1 MTGMLDSAA
10 NNSIVAVAAT
20 GLGKHF
26 TVGQRQITALES
38 ITLSIRAGV
47 VSALIGPDG
56 AGKTTLLRLLAGLL
70 VPDHGVISVFGL
82 DPVTQPDAV
91 HCITGYMPQRFGL
104 YEDLTVQENLD
115 LYADLHGVPSRLRPA
130 RFHELLEMTKL
141 SAFQGRLAGK
151 LSGGMKQK
159 LGLACTLVAQP
170 RLLLLDEPTVGVDPV
185 SRRELWLIIER
196 MVATGTTVLMST
208 AYLDEAERCHE
219 IFMLHAGKLLR
230 QGAPGAD
237 HSILAGRC
245 FEIHG
250 AESFTR
256 RLQSRLAERPNIVD
270 AVIQGDTVRV
280 VTARPQTPKLDDLAA
295 EFPSLSVTPVPPRF
309 EDGFIAL
316 LKPLVEQVNLGSALS
331 PSTEAV
337 DREDVVI
344 EVREVERWFGDF
356 HAVKRISFDVK
367 RGEVFGLLGANG
379 AGKTTTFR
387 MLCGLLPPSRGQ
399 LRVTGVD
406 LRSAAAKARRRI
418 GYMSQKFSLYGALS
432 VRQNLEFFA
441 SAYRLDSRLRRIR
454 LDWALE
460 RFQLTTYAE
469 SSSGDLPLG
478 HKQRLALACAL
489 LHEPEILF
497 LDEPTSGVDPL
508 MRRAFW
514 SAINALAEQ
523 GVTVLVT
530 THFMEEAEYCDRLVI
545 MAAGSLLAAGRPQ
558 EIRAQARSPDQPNPS
573 LEDAFIRLLHNIAG
587 SDVGAP
593 QAGLKGGLQGR
604 SPQQSEQ
611 TPS

>member
-10 NNSIVAVAAT
+10 NNPIVAVDVA

-26 TVGQRQITALES
+26 IVGQRQIAALEG
-38 ITLSIRAGV
+38 ITLNIRAGV

-56 AGKTTLLRLLAGLL
+56 AGKTTLLRLIAGLL
-70 VPDHGVISVFGL
+70 APDHGTISVFGL

-91 HCITGYMPQRFGL
+91 HAITGYMPQRFGL

-115 LYADLHGVPSRLRPA
+115 LYADLHGVPSRLRSV
-130 RFHELLEMTKL
+130 RFLELLEMTKL
-141 SAFQGRLAGK
+141 SAFQDRLAGK

-196 MVATGTTVLMST
+196 MVASGTTVLMST

-219 IFMLHAGKLLR
+219 IFMLHAGQLIR
-230 QGAPGAD
+230 QGAPDAEF
-237 HSILAGRC
+237 SLLVGRC

-270 AVIQGDTVRV
+270 AVIQGDAVRV
-280 VTARPQTPKLDDLAA
+280 VTAQPQTPKLDDLAA

-337 DREDVVI
+337 DREDTVI

-356 HAVKRISFDVK
+356 QAVKRISFDVK

-441 SAYRLDSRLRRIR
+441 SAYRLERARRRVRLN
-454 LDWALE
+454 WALE
-460 RFQLTTYAE
+460 EFQLTPYAE
-469 SSSGDLPLG
+469 NSSGDLPLG

-514 SAINALAEQ
+514 TAINALAEQ

-558 EIRAQARSPDQPNPS
+558 EIRAQAQSPDLPNPT
-573 LEDAFIRLLHNIAG
+573 LEDAFIQLLQ
-587 SDVGAP
+587 
-593 QAGLKGGLQGR
+593 QA
-604 SPQQSEQ
+604 EQ

>member
-1 MTGMLDSAA
+1 MTGKLQSADI
-10 NNSIVAVAAT
+10 NPIVAVDVAD
-20 GLGKHF
+20 LVKHF
-26 TVGQRQITALES
+26 TVGRRQIAALEG
-38 ITLSIRAGV
+38 ITLSIRSGV

-70 VPDHGVISVFGL
+70 APDNGMISVFGL
-82 DPVTQPDAV
+82 DPVTHPDAV
-91 HCITGYMPQRFGL
+91 HAITGYMPQRFGL
-104 YEDLTVQENLD
+104 YDDLTVQENLD

-130 RFHELLEMTKL
+130 RFLELLEMTKL
-141 SAFQGRLAGK
+141 SAFQDRLAGK

-159 LGLACTLVAQP
+159 LGLACTLVSRP

-219 IFMLHAGKLLR
+219 IFMLHAGHLLR
-230 QGAPGAD
+230 HGAPGAD
-237 HSILAGRC
+237 SSILAGRC

-270 AVIQGDTVRV
+270 AVIQGDAVRV
-280 VTARPQTPKLDDLAA
+280 VTAQPQTPKLDDLAA
-295 EFPSLSVTPVPPRF
+295 EFPSLTVTPVEPRF

-316 LKPLVEQVNLGSALS
+316 LKPLVEQVDLKQAISASSAPIGRDGS
-331 PSTEAV
+331 
-337 DREDVVI
+337 VI
-344 EVREVERWFGDF
+344 EVHDVERWFGDF
-356 HAVKRISFDVK
+356 QAVKGISFDVK
-367 RGEVFGLLGANG
+367 SGEVFGLLGANG

-441 SAYRLDSRLRRIR
+441 SAYRLESRRSRVR

-460 RFQLTTYAE
+460 EFQLTTYAD

-514 SAINALAEQ
+514 SAINALAEH

-530 THFMEEAEYCDRLVI
+530 THFMEEADYCDRLVI

-558 EIRAQARSPDQPNPS
+558 EIRAQARSPDRPNPT
-573 LEDAFIRLLHNIAG
+573 LEDAFIRLL
-587 SDVGAP
+587 
-593 QAGLKGGLQGR
+593 
-604 SPQQSEQ
+604 QQSGQ
-611 TPS
+611 TPP

>member
-1 MTGMLDSAA
+1 MTGTLLSATQSTA
-10 NNSIVAVAAT
+10 VAVQAT
-20 GLGKHF
+20 GLGKRF
-26 TVGQRQITALES
+26 SMGQRQIEALGNV
-38 ITLSIRAGV
+38 TLTIRAGA
-47 VSALIGPDG
+47 VSALVGPDG
-56 AGKTTLLRLLAGLL
+56 AGKTTLLRLFAGLL
-70 VPDHGVISVFGL
+70 AADHGTISIFGL
-82 DPVTQPDAV
+82 DPVTRPNAV
-91 HCITGYMPQRFGL
+91 HAITGYMPQRFGL

-115 LYADLHGVPSRLRPA
+115 LYADLHGVPSSLRA
-130 RFHELLEMTKL
+130 ERFAELLEMTKL
-141 SAFQGRLAGK
+141 APFQDRLAGK

-196 MVATGTTVLMST
+196 MVASGATVLMST

-219 IFMLHAGKLLR
+219 VFVLHAGQLVR
-230 QGAPGAD
+230 QGAPDAER
-237 HSILAGRC
+237 SLLLGRC

-250 AESFTR
+250 EENFTR
-256 RLQSRLAERPNIVD
+256 RLQSRLAESPDIAD
-270 AVIQGDTVRV
+270 AVIQGDAVRV
-280 VTARPQTPKLDDLAA
+280 VTVQPLAPKLSDLTA
-295 EFPSLSVTPVPPRF
+295 EFPTLTVTPMQPRF
-309 EDGFIAL
+309 EDSFIAL
-316 LKPLVEQVNLGSALS
+316 LKPLVEQVNLGRAIS
-331 PSTEAV
+331 PSTQLV
-337 DREDVVI
+337 DRENRVI
-344 EVREVERWFGDF
+344 EVHEVERWFGAF
-356 HAVKRISFDVK
+356 QAVKRISFDVK
-367 RGEVFGLLGANG
+367 QGEVFGLLGANG

-441 SAYRLDSRLRRIR
+441 SAYRLDSRRRR
-454 LDWALE
+454 VRMDWALE
-460 RFQLTTYAE
+460 GFQLTPYAD

-508 MRRAFW
+508 MRRTFW
-514 SAINALAEQ
+514 SAINALSEQ
-523 GVTVLVT
+523 GITVLVT

-558 EIRAQARSPDQPNPS
+558 EIRAQARRPDRPNPS
-573 LEDAFIRLLHNIAG
+573 LEDAFIHLL
-587 SDVGAP
+587 
-593 QAGLKGGLQGR
+593 
-604 SPQQSEQ
+604 QQSEQ